1 MTDGLIRL
9 IKSASTFNIN
19 LNVIGL
25 GETWK
30 GGDMETGEG
39 GGHKIHLFRNEM
51 EKYKDR
57 DDLIVV
63 FMDAYD
69 VLLTG
74 PTNKIL
80 EHFLYEYKDNRV
92 VFSAEGFC
100 WPDKSL
106 ASQYPVI
113 RFGKRFLNSGMYMGY
128 ANDIY
133 EILNYGKDIKNT
145 DDDQLFF
152 TKIYLN
158 EALRLKHKMTLDSM
172 SFIFQNLNGV
182 KEDVFVEY
190 KDDGKAI
197 INNIIYNT
205 HPIIIHGNGP
215 SKLHLNSLSNYVPEK
230 QSNKDGCLYCK
241 DLKLPNE
248 KMNLPS
254 MTVAIIIPKPI
265 PFVEEFLQS
274 IAELE
279 YDKNLIDLFIYN
291 NQDYNNEDV
300 TRFVSKYTKEYKSV
314 TVINNDY
321 TKSERDA
328 RSESINWGIE
338 MGNEYFFT
346 IDGDVHIT
354 NKNLLKDLIYKS
366 EKMNIGILSPLVT
379 QIGKLFSNFWGAI
392 NNDGYYAR
400 SENYMGIVNYE
411 YLGVWNVP
419 YISSVMLIKGNYL
432 KKIKNAFNKYRS
444 IDPDMSFCAYLR
456 EQGIFMF
463 TVNTE
468 EFGFLVDSDD
478 FKTYGDRKHPELYTI
493 FTNRKLWEKRY
504 VHPEYYQYIK
514 PEAVVPQPCND
525 VYDYPLVSE
534 RFCSEL
540 IDEMEHYGQWST
552 GTHEDRRLQGGYEN
566 VPTRDIHMNQ
576 VEFEKQWLYFLDE
589 FVRPMQEKVFIGY
602 YHVPVESN
610 MMFVVRYRPDEQP
623 SLRPH
628 HDAST
633 FSIDIALNKAGVDY
647 EGGGV
652 RYIRQNCTVHA
663 DKVGWTMMF
672 PGRLTHMHEGLPTTK
687 GTRYI
692 LVSFINP

>member
-9 IKSASTFNIN
+9 IESATTFNIT
-19 LNVIGL
+19 LNIIGL
-25 GETWK
+25 GEKWE
-30 GGDMETGEG
+30 GGNMEIGEG
-39 GGHKIHLFRNEM
+39 GGHKIHLFKNEM

-57 DDLIVV
+57 DDLVVV

-69 VLLTG
+69 VLFTSSS
-74 PTNKIL
+74 NKIL
-80 EHFLYEYKDNRV
+80 ISFLYEYKDNRV
-92 VFSAEGFC
+92 LFSAEGFC

-106 ASQYPVI
+106 VTKYPLVK
-113 RFGKRFLNSGMYMGY
+113 FGKRFLNSGLYMGY

-133 EILNYGKDIKNT
+133 EILNYGKDIKNI

-152 TKIYLN
+152 TKIYLD
-158 EALRLKHKMTLDSM
+158 ESLRNKHKITLDSM

-182 KEDVFVEY
+182 KEDIYIEY
-190 KDDGKAI
+190 NDDGKAL

-205 HPIIIHGNGP
+205 HPILIHGNGP
-215 SKLHLNSLSNYVPEK
+215 SKIHLNSLSNYIPEK

-241 DLKLPNE
+241 ELTLNNQE
-248 KMNLPS
+248 IFLPS
-254 MTVAIIIPKPI
+254 LSVGLFIYKPI
-265 PFVEEFLQS
+265 PFIEEFLQS
-274 IAELE
+274 FANIL
-279 YDKNLIDLFIYN
+279 YDKNLIDLLIFN
-291 NQDYNNEDV
+291 NQDYNENDI
-300 TRFVSKYTKEYKSV
+300 TKFINKYKKDYKSI
-314 TVINNDY
+314 TVINEDY
-321 TKSERDA
+321 TKNERDV
-328 RSESINWGIE
+328 RDESIKWALELENDYLF
-338 MGNEYFFT
+338 ML
-346 IDGDVHIT
+346 DGDVHIT
-354 NKNLLKDLIYKS
+354 NRNILKDLIYKS
-366 EKMNIGILSPLVT
+366 EKKNYGILSPLMT

-411 YLGVWNVP
+411 YIGVWNVP
-419 YISSVMLIKGNYL
+419 FISSAILIKKNYL
-432 KKIKNAFNKYRS
+432 NKISKAFSGYKNL
-444 IDPDMSFCAYLR
+444 DPDMSFCAYLR
-456 EQGIFMF
+456 DKGIFMYI
-463 TVNTE
+463 VNTE
-468 EFGFLVDSDD
+468 KYGFLVESDD
-478 FKTYGDRKHPELYTI
+478 FKTYGERKHPELYTI
-493 FTNRKLWEKRY
+493 FSNRKLWEKRY
-504 VHPEYYQYIK
+504 VHPEYYQYLK
-514 PEAVVPQPCND
+514 PDIEVPQPCND

-534 RFCSEL
+534 RFCSDL
-540 IDEMEHYGQWST
+540 IEEMEYFGEWSN
-552 GTHEDRRLQGGYEN
+552 GGHEDKRLQGGYEN

-576 VEFEKQWLYFLDE
+576 IEFEKQWLYFLDE

-602 YHVPVESN
+602 YHVPIESN

-663 DKVGWTMMF
+663 DQVGWTMMF